1 MATIEREFGPNGG
14 EQLRCDLTWRNDMK
28 RFFASLAVAVLVL
41 IGWASLLPARAAP
54 PTVTPS
60 PGYDAR
66 LQEQRAA
73 STIYEPGLRY
83 RKPVSRHRVKRVHR
97 GAQ

>member
-1 MATIEREFGPNGG
+1 VI
-14 EQLRCDLTWRNDMK
+14 
-28 RFFASLAVAVLVL
+28 AVALAGSV
-41 IGWASLLPARAAP
+41 SAAHAVP

-73 STIYEPGLRY
+73 SRAAVAPVV
-83 RKPVSRHRVKRVHR
+83 KPRRVKRVRTH
-97 GAQ
+97 

>member
-1 MATIEREFGPNGG
+1 MAV
-14 EQLRCDLTWRNDMK
+14 
-28 RFFASLAVAVLVL
+28 AALAVWGSLIPAHAV
-41 IGWASLLPARAAP
+41 P

-73 STIYEPGLRY
+73 SRAAVAPVV
-83 RKPVSRHRVKRVHR
+83 KPRRVKKPRAH
-97 GAQ
+97 

>member
-1 MATIEREFGPNGG
+1 MWPSCKI
-14 EQLRCDLTWRNDMK
+14 
-28 RFFASLAVAVLVL
+28 LAVA
-41 IGWASLLPARAAP
+41 GLLAAGAIAHAAP

-73 STIYEPGLRY
+73 AAKATPPAAAPVMRRHQKK
-83 RKPVSRHRVKRVHR
+83 RK
-97 GAQ
+97 GN

>member
-1 MATIEREFGPNGG
+1 MNRTGLALMAVILAGS
-14 EQLRCDLTWRNDMK
+14 
-28 RFFASLAVAVLVL
+28 ASLTSAQAV
-41 IGWASLLPARAAP
+41 P

-73 STIYEPGLRY
+73 SRAVVAPAV
-83 RKPVSRHRVKRVHR
+83 KPRRVKKPRAH
-97 GAQ
+97 

>member
-1 MATIEREFGPNGG
+1 MNRTGLALMAIILAGS
-14 EQLRCDLTWRNDMK
+14 
-28 RFFASLAVAVLVL
+28 ASLTPAEAV
-41 IGWASLLPARAAP
+41 P

-73 STIYEPGLRY
+73 SRAAVAPVV
-83 RKPVSRHRVKRVHR
+83 KPRRVKKPRAH
-97 GAQ
+97 

>member
-1 MATIEREFGPNGG
+1 
-14 EQLRCDLTWRNDMK
+14 MK
-28 RFFASLAVAVLVL
+28 RSFAAFAIVAIVAVGGVASLT
-41 IGWASLLPARAAP
+41 PAGAAP

-73 STIYEPGLRY
+73 TAYDGPGVRVARPGY
-83 RKPVSRHRVKRVHR
+83 RRHVRRSHR
-97 GAQ
+97 GAYR

>member
-1 MATIEREFGPNGG
+1 
-14 EQLRCDLTWRNDMK
+14 MK
-28 RFFASLAVAVLVL
+28 RFYASLAIAAVMALV
-41 IGWASLLPARAAP
+41 GWASLTPADAAP

-73 STIYEPGLRY
+73 QRNYEPVVRY
-83 RKPVSRHRVKRVHR
+83 PRPVSRRHARRIH
-97 GAQ
+97 GDAH

>member
-1 MATIEREFGPNGG
+1 LIWQGAPGSLEMSWSGDFREHRR
-14 EQLRCDLTWRNDMK
+14 EMRMK
-28 RFFASLAVAVLVL
+28 PTGLALMAVAVLAV
-41 IGWASLLPARAAP
+41 WATPIPAHAVP

-73 STIYEPGLRY
+73 QRRHVEPAL
-83 RKPVSRHRVKRVHR
+83 KPAPKRR
-97 GAQ
+97 GKKAPAH

>member
-1 MATIEREFGPNGG
+1 
-14 EQLRCDLTWRNDMK
+14 MK
-28 RFFASLAVAVLVL
+28 RTSRALIAAVLAGSATL
-41 IGWASLLPARAAP
+41 TLARAAP

-73 STIYEPGLRY
+73 SRAATAPVA
-83 RKPVSRHRVKRVHR
+83 KPRRVKKPLKH
-97 GAQ
+97 

>member
-1 MATIEREFGPNGG
+1 
-14 EQLRCDLTWRNDMK
+14 MK
-28 RFFASLAVAVLVL
+28 RFCLAVVVAAVALSGGSAAL
-41 IGWASLLPARAAP
+41 IAPARAVP

-73 STIYEPGLRY
+73 PTIYQPAPRAFH
-83 RKPVSRHRVKRVHR
+83 RRHPPKRIHD
-97 GAQ
+97 GAH

>member
-1 MATIEREFGPNGG
+1 
-14 EQLRCDLTWRNDMK
+14 MK
-28 RFFASLAVAVLVL
+28 RTCLALIAAVLAGSAAL
-41 IGWASLLPARAAP
+41 TPARAVP

-73 STIYEPGLRY
+73 SRAADAPVT
-83 RKPVSRHRVKRVHR
+83 KPRRVKKPRTH
-97 GAQ
+97 